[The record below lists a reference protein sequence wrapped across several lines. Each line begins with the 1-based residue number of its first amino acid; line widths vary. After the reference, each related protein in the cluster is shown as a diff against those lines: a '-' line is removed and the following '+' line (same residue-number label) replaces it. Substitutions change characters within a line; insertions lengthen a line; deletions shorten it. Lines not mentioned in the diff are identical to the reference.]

1 MILHMNLNIIENG
14 EHTNKIDLQH
24 WNLDIKKITMAKRW
38 LSRAQNIT
46 KTRIKT
52 NPQQG
57 KKITKN
63 ANLSLIQN

>member
-24 WNLDIKKITMAKRW
+24 WNLDIKKIAMAKRW

-52 NPQQG
+52 NP
-57 KKITKN
+57 
-63 ANLSLIQN
+63 